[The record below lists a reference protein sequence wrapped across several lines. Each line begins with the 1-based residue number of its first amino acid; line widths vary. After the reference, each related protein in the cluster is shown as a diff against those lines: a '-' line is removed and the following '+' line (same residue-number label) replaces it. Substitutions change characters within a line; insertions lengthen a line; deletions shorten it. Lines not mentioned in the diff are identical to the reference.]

1 MPGPAPKL
9 DPARRNARSG
19 PMKLPAEGYQGKAPS
34 WPLHGK
40 LSQAELITW
49 QDMWR
54 TPQAAAWATMGP
66 GCARVV
72 ARYVRVLLRAEHPHA
87 VLPTDMAEARQ
98 LEDKLGLTP
107 KAMRMLLWEIASNE
121 VDEHRQATS
130 GARGRIKAV

>member
-1 MPGPAPKL
+1 MPNPPKFDPHRGTRGRGPL
-9 DPARRNARSG
+9 
-19 PMKLPAEGYQGKAPS
+19 KLPPEGYQGKAPV
-34 WPLHGK
+34 WPLHGP
-40 LSQAELITW
+40 LSQTELLTW
-49 QDMWR
+49 RDMWS

-72 ARYVRVLLRAEHPHA
+72 ARYVRVLLRAESRA

-107 KAMRMLLWEIASNE
+107 KAMRLLLWEIAPNE
-121 VDEHRQATS
+121 VEEQRQATS

>member
-1 MPGPAPKL
+1 MPAVPKM
-9 DPARRNARSG
+9 DPARRNARVG
-19 PMKLPAEGYQGKAPS
+19 PLKLPPEGYQGERPR
-34 WPLHGK
+34 WPLHGP
-40 LSQAELITW
+40 LSQAEQLTW
-49 QDMWR
+49 REMWT

-66 GCARVV
+66 GCVRVV

-107 KAMRMLLWEIASNE
+107 KAMRMLLWEIAPNE
-121 VDEHRQATS
+121 VEEQRAASS